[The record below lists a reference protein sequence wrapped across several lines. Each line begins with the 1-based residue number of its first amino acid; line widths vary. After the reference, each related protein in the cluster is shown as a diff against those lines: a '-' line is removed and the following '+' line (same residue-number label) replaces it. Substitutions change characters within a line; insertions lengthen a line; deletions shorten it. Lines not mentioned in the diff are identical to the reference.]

1 MKFINIASGIL
12 LACLA
17 TSIQAASVELTSSN
31 IERLT
36 GSGTWLIEHFSP
48 KCSHC
53 IKLAPDWKKLSD
65 ESVSQET
72 DFHFGAIDCLLQG
85 DLCHDHDVDRWPT
98 IQLWQQGQKVE
109 TYKGL
114 HNYDSLKKY
123 VNDKASKTLSD
134 IEELEGQLEEEED
147 VQELE
152 EIQEDDVPED
162 DGLQEEEEAPLLN
175 LANPEGVSVNLDGA
189 KMKEIAA
196 GSVPWFVKFYAPW
209 CQHCKALAPTWVEL
223 AKHFRGQVNIGE
235 VNCEALRDVCTEYG
249 VEGFPTL
256 KMFGHGDAVPYKGDR
271 SLASLVEFGNANAG
285 PAVKQVT
292 ADELVTHLTV
302 KDVAL
307 VYLHKGDIPD
317 LIESVAKE
325 FIATIPFYASQDEA
339 LLKKFDLKSSDLP
352 IVLITKDN
360 SHLVYTGNH
369 DGFSKNSKSSRD
381 TLIRWIEK
389 GQYPL
394 ISKLGPSNHKSILQG
409 NLPVV
414 LNIVS
419 SQDTASQSKFRDFAS
434 TWFKSTNSGSVIFA
448 EMDRSMWKNYVLDK
462 FGVIQADKSKIII
475 YDAPVSFFIL
485 FVYIVSIVN
494 LPFVQFE

>member
-1 MKFINIASGIL
+1 M
-12 LACLA
+12 
-17 TSIQAASVELTSSN
+17 
-31 IERLT
+31 
-36 GSGTWLIEHFSP
+36 
-48 KCSHC
+48 
-53 IKLAPDWKKLSD
+53 SD

-98 IQLWQQGQKVE
+98 IQLWKQGQKVE

-235 VNCEALRDVCTEYG
+235 VNCEALRGKVLLI
-249 VEGFPTL
+249 F
-256 KMFGHGDAVPYKGDR
+256 
-271 SLASLVEFGNANAG
+271 LV
-285 PAVKQVT
+285 
-292 ADELVTHLTV
+292 
-302 KDVAL
+302 
-307 VYLHKGDIPD
+307 
-317 LIESVAKE
+317 
-325 FIATIPFYASQDEA
+325 
-339 LLKKFDLKSSDLP
+339 
-352 IVLITKDN
+352 
-360 SHLVYTGNH
+360 
-369 DGFSKNSKSSRD
+369 
-381 TLIRWIEK
+381 
-389 GQYPL
+389 
-394 ISKLGPSNHKSILQG
+394 
-409 NLPVV
+409 
-414 LNIVS
+414 
-419 SQDTASQSKFRDFAS
+419 
-434 TWFKSTNSGSVIFA
+434 
-448 EMDRSMWKNYVLDK
+448 
-462 FGVIQADKSKIII
+462 
-475 YDAPVSFFIL
+475 
-485 FVYIVSIVN
+485 
-494 LPFVQFE
+494 